1 VGVSDWFLPSAERP
15 WSAGNRVTPRVH
27 GSEYF
32 GRLVEVVGATV
43 AGDEVFF
50 TDWRGDPDE
59 RLTDDGPTVGE
70 LFCDA
75 VRRGVR
81 VRALLW
87 RSHSDKTSFS
97 AQENQHLGVQLNQ
110 AGGEAL
116 LDERVRRGGSHHQK
130 MVVVRHA
137 DRPQDD
143 VAFVG
148 GIDLCHSRRDDDA
161 HRGDPQPQPM
171 DARYGPRPPWHDVM
185 LEISGPAVADVLD
198 TFVQRWDDPTPLD
211 HRNPVR
217 RRQQRRADMPRHPEP
232 IGSTGPPP
240 APAGTA
246 SVQVLRTYAAKHPR
260 FPFAPHGERSIAHAY
275 AHAFARA
282 RRLVYLED
290 QYLWSVPVARTLA
303 DALQRSPSLQVVA
316 VVPRF
321 PDSDGPLT
329 GPGNR
334 LGQLAAMR
342 LLAEAGGDRVGVYDL
357 ENEVGTPIY
366 VHAKV
371 CVVDDTWMTCGSDNV
386 NRRSWTHDSE
396 LTCAVVDPDDDLPR
410 RLRTRLWAEHLRL
423 PADDPRLQDLDSANA
438 LWRERA
444 DTTASRARVHR
455 PAPVGPVARLWAHP
469 LQRLL
474 FDPDGRPV
482 SHRVRRRF

>member
-1 VGVSDWFLPSAERP
+1 MSDWFLPQTERN
-15 WSAGNRVTPRVH
+15 WSSGNLVTPRVH
-27 GSEYF
+27 GAEYF
-32 GRLVEVVGATV
+32 RRLVDVVRATRT
-43 AGDEVFF
+43 GDEISF

-59 RLTDDGPTVGE
+59 ALTVDGPTVGE

-97 AQENQHLGVQLNQ
+97 AQENQHLGVQVNA

-116 LDERVRRGGSHHQK
+116 LDQRVRRGGSHHQK
-130 MVVVRHA
+130 MAVVRHA
-137 DRPQDD
+137 GRPQDD

-148 GIDLCHSRRDDDA
+148 GIDLCHSRRDDHD

-171 DARYGPRPPWHDVM
+171 DHRYGPRPPWHDVM
-185 LEISGPAVADVLD
+185 LEIAGPAVTDVLG

-217 RRQQRRADMPRHPEP
+217 RAQQRRAGMPRHPER
-232 IGSTGPPP
+232 IGTTGPPP
-240 APAGTA
+240 PAAGDHA
-246 SVQVLRTYAAKHPR
+246 VQVLRTYAAKRPP
-260 FPFAPHGERSIAHAY
+260 FPFAPRGERSIAHAY
-275 AHAFARA
+275 ERAFARA

-290 QYLWSVPVARTLA
+290 QYLWSVPVVQALA
-303 DALQRSPSLQVVA
+303 DALRRTPALQLIA

-321 PDSDGPLT
+321 PDSDGRFT

-371 CVVDDTWMTCGSDNV
+371 CVVDDAWMSCGSDNV

-396 LTCAVVDPDDDLPR
+396 LTCAVVDPDGDLPR
-410 RLRTRLWAEHLRL
+410 QLRTRLWGEHLRL
-423 PADDPRLQDLDSANA
+423 PPDDPRLQDLDGANA

-444 DTTASRARVHR
+444 ATTASRARVHR

-474 FDPDGRPV
+474 FDPDGRPAPL
-482 SHRVRRRF
+482 RLRRRF